1 MANVISYKGQKY
13 VRVDALDTGKEI
25 AKELQPI
32 IKELDGALKYFKSLE
47 AALKSED
54 AKKVR
59 SLPSKHYLSNY
70 VNNPG
75 LYHAIYE
82 FGL

>member
-32 IKELDGALKYFKSLE
+32 IKELDGALKYFKSLKE
-47 AALKSED
+47 ALK
-54 AKKVR
+54 KR
-59 SLPSKHYLSNY
+59 RC
-70 VNNPG
+70 
-75 LYHAIYE
+75 
-82 FGL
+82 